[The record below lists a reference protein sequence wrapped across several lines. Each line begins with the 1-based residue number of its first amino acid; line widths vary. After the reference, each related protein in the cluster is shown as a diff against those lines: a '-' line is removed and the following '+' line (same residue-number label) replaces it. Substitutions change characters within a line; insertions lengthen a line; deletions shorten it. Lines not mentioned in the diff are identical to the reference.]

1 MFMKNYKKSVA
12 TLMTTITLFAGLHG
26 NVFAEETTQGDLPPK
41 AKQQAYCEDVYND
54 SDMRI
59 LSCKISNKDYIIA
72 RKKGGNGGITVTQ
85 VK

>member
-26 NVFAEETTQGDLPPK
+26 DVFAKEAQCYE
-41 AKQQAYCEDVYND
+41 VYHNKLEV
-54 SDMRI
+54 I
-59 LSCKISNKDYIIA
+59 LKCKIDDQDFIVASKNHHM
-72 RKKGGNGGITVTQ
+72 GGISIIQ

>member
-26 NVFAEETTQGDLPPK
+26 DVFAKEVEEGQCRG
-41 AKQQAYCEDVYND
+41 VWND
-54 SDMRI
+54 NESI
-59 LSCKISNKDYIIA
+59 ELVKCKVDGKEYIIA
-72 RKKGGNGGITVTQ
+72 NKLKVIGGIAIVQ

>member
-26 NVFAEETTQGDLPPK
+26 DVFAKEVEEGQCRGVWDNEGFEVVK
-41 AKQQAYCEDVYND
+41 
-54 SDMRI
+54 
-59 LSCKISNKDYIIA
+59 CKIDGKEYIIA
-72 RKKGGNGGITVTQ
+72 NKLKVIGGIAVVQ